1 MPTGKDI
8 RPYVSV
14 PVIIVMFVLMTL
26 VIGFV
31 ALQKVEQHL
40 IAATGE
46 SLALAA
52 VDIADKLDR
61 ILYERYGD
69 IQIMARTP
77 VFQGRDAAAK
87 IMFLQ
92 TIKAAFRYYLW
103 LGVTDA
109 QGRIVAATAPDSIG
123 EDRSRMD
130 WFKTVRERGGIHVQD
145 AQPSEDSGGVMAS
158 AFRAPILG
166 PRAEFLGTVTSRTS
180 LPVIE
185 EDVIKQTVE
194 ALQIR
199 PGSGSRI
206 ECRFLNSDGDIIADS
221 VLYPEDQV
229 NLKLLGLP
237 SALLSASAQP
247 GYTEEQHL
255 RRHVSVVTRYAS
267 TRAYGQ
273 FSR

>member
-1 MPTGKDI
+1 MPTGKDS
-8 RPYVSV
+8 RPYASL

-109 QGRIVAATAPDSIG
+109 QGRIVASTDPDSIG

-130 WFKTVRERGGIHVQD
+130 WFKAVRERGGIQVQD
-145 AQPSEDSGGVMAS
+145 AQPSEDSGGVMAI
-158 AFRAPILG
+158 AFTAPIQIG
-166 PRAEFLGTVTSRTS
+166 RAS
-180 LPVIE
+180 
-185 EDVIKQTVE
+185 
-194 ALQIR
+194 
-199 PGSGSRI
+199 
-206 ECRFLNSDGDIIADS
+206 CRERVWICAG
-221 VLYPEDQV
+221 
-229 NLKLLGLP
+229 
-237 SALLSASAQP
+237 
-247 GYTEEQHL
+247 
-255 RRHVSVVTRYAS
+255 
-267 TRAYGQ
+267 
-273 FSR
+273 